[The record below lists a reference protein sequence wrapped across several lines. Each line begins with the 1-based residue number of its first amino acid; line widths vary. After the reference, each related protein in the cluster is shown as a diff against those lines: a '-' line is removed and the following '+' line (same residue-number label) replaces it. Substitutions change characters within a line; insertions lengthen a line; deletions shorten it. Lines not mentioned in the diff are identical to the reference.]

1 MFADN
6 RAATVGCV
14 DYEIVEIGPGE
25 IGSLR
30 ELLRGLHAHE
40 VAVQPALGHTPA
52 RSDEDYWQR
61 YSSRFADWYRNGDG
75 YCFAARETGGGE
87 YLGFVFGI
95 EKESDSAYDTGGER
109 LGYIEEI
116 AVLDA
121 ARGAGVGRAL
131 MDAARARLRER
142 GITSFKLS
150 TVPGN
155 DAAREFYAK
164 LGLKPAARLLI
175 GEV

>member
-1 MFADN
+1 M
-6 RAATVGCV
+6 VV
-14 DYEIVEIGPGE
+14 EIVEIGPE
-25 IGSLR
+25 QIGSLR
-30 ELLRGLHAHE
+30 ELLSALHAHE
-40 VAVQPALGHTPA
+40 VAVQPALGHAPA
-52 RSDEDYWQR
+52 RSNEDYWSL
-61 YSSRFADWYRNGDG
+61 YSSRFAEWYRDGDG
-75 YCFAARETGGGE
+75 YCFAARENDSDGSFV
-87 YLGFVFGI
+87 GFVFGI
-95 EKESDSAYDTGGER
+95 EKECDSAYDTGGER

-116 AVLDA
+116 AVLDR

-131 MDAARARLRER
+131 MDAARGRLAER
-142 GITSFKLS
+142 GIASFKLS

>member
-1 MFADN
+1 M
-6 RAATVGCV
+6 
-14 DYEIVEIGPGE
+14 DYEIVEIGPDR

-30 ELLRGLHAHE
+30 ELLLALHAHE
-40 VAVQPALGHTPA
+40 VAVQPALGHAPA
-52 RSDEDYWQR
+52 RSDEDYWSL
-61 YSSRFADWYRNGDG
+61 YSARFADWYRDGDG
-75 YCFAARETGGGE
+75 YCFAARERDGGDFV
-87 YLGFVFGI
+87 GFVFGI
-95 EKESDSAYDTGGER
+95 EKECDSAYDTGGER

-116 AVLDA
+116 AVLDR

-131 MDAARARLRER
+131 MDAARGRLAER
-142 GITSFKLS
+142 GIASFKLS

-155 DAAREFYAK
+155 DAAREFYSK